1 MFSTAYAFLKR
12 DFLIAISYKSAF
24 AAEIVGVLFKVIT
37 FYYIGKVFGSAVSPS
52 LAAFGNNYFAFLILG
67 IALMD
72 FMHTSLATFDTSIR
86 ESQMMG
92 TLEIILLS
100 PIKLSRMLLYSSL
113 WAYTFTTF
121 RLLCYLFF
129 GALLFDLDI
138 GNGDPLTVIVFLA
151 LSVLCF
157 APLGIISAAVIVVF
171 KKGMW
176 FQTLV
181 SAASFFLGGVAF
193 PINVLPE
200 WIRPFGFYVPM
211 THSVNGLRHGL
222 LNGQSLAELFGEAL
236 FLLIFAL
243 VVTPISVFIFKLA
256 ISQAKVKGTLTHY

>member
-1 MFSTAYAFLKR
+1 
-12 DFLIAISYKSAF
+12 
-24 AAEIVGVLFKVIT
+24 
-37 FYYIGKVFGSAVSPS
+37 
-52 LAAFGNNYFAFLILG
+52 
-67 IALMD
+67 
-72 FMHTSLATFDTSIR
+72 
-86 ESQMMG
+86 MMG

-100 PIKLSRMLLYSSL
+100 PIELSRMLLYSSL

-129 GALLFDLDI
+129 GALLFDLNI
-138 GNGDPLTVIVFLA
+138 GNGDPLTAAVFLA

-211 THSVNGLRHGL
+211 THSVNGLRHAL
-222 LNGQSLAELFGEAL
+222 LNGQSLAELYGEAL
-236 FLLIFAL
+236 FLLVFAL
-243 VVTPISVFIFKLA
+243 IVTPIGVFIFKLA
-256 ISQAKVKGTLTHY
+256 ISRAKVKGSLTHY